1 MQFCYMEKLNFPAFN
16 LLVKSKENK
25 SFIFDSVRK
34 KWLILSPEEWVRQHC
49 IHYLIDYKSY
59 PLSYIQVEK
68 KLKLNRIER
77 RYDIIVFNK
86 DGSINLL
93 VECKRPNVPITQ
105 KTFDQI
111 AQYNLTLS
119 SDYLMITNGLN
130 HYYCQID
137 LVQKKYIFLKDLP
150 SFKSNVK

>member
-1 MQFCYMEKLNFPAFN
+1 MEKLNFPAFN

-59 PLSYIQVEK
+59 PLGLIQVEK
-68 KLKLNRIER
+68 KLKVNNLER
-77 RYDIIVFNK
+77 RYDIIVFNR
-86 DGSINLL
+86 DGTINLL
-93 VECKRPNVPITQ
+93 VECKRPNISITQ
-105 KTFDQI
+105 KAFDQI
-111 AQYNLTLS
+111 TQYNLSLS

-130 HYYCQID
+130 HYYCQMD
-137 LVQKKYIFLKDLP
+137 LEQKKYIFLKDIP
-150 SFKSNVK
+150 SFKSNVKWK